1 MRHVTL
7 VAPSAQTTAP
17 SSRLPMG
24 PAGQDDPAAD
34 DGGDEQLLSA
44 EQVEL
49 ALSTL
54 VVRFHEGEVTWT
66 LGTPTSPT
74 HWGAFPPC
82 ADPLPSTGCSKPAPG
97 EKRGWTGEHSAAL
110 LDALSSLAVIS
121 GIPVSTEAKHKAHWL
136 AALSGL
142 RVVRESLLS
151 VPRCTQLCNSCQPG
165 YAPDST
171 CRACLHFF
179 LVARSEAWVEQCR
192 AVLRDGSASPQSP
205 AQGGWKLPGRSPAS
219 TASDA
224 GGGSTPR
231 KSSSGGLASEASL
244 SRLTSPR
251 SVAAAKPLS
260 PRPQAPPAL
269 VLPAGKAG
277 PRPRAASDSA
287 ALVSPTGRAG
297 GSTETQGARSVL
309 AAEVERRVKATAELQ
324 AEKQRNQALATEI
337 AKAAKR
343 AAELETELKQQ
354 RTRAA
359 AAAEWAEREKQRL
372 VAATAAA
379 AAVPVAAHPPPAP
392 VTLSAPPAAPD
403 AAPSD
408 LVTDLRLSAEAAW
421 QRADAL
427 ADELQTTADE
437 LQAVQAE
444 LAAERSA
451 RGGETV
457 RLAVA
462 HEAEVTPPP
471 SPVHAGGSEPV
482 HAALPEVML
491 PSAAPAGVPVAV
503 AAITAAV
510 AGALGALLGA
520 AMHGRPEPKAAPK
533 QGTKGSQR

>member
-1 MRHVTL
+1 
-7 VAPSAQTTAP
+7 
-17 SSRLPMG
+17 MG
-24 PAGQDDPAAD
+24 PAGQDDRATD

-54 VVRFHEGEVTWT
+54 SVRFHEGEVTWT

-74 HWGAFPPC
+74 HWGALPPY

-97 EKRGWTGEHSAAL
+97 EKRGWTSVHSAAL

-171 CRACLHFF
+171 CRACLHLF
-179 LVARSEAWVEQCR
+179 LLARSEAWVEQCR

-260 PRPQAPPAL
+260 PRPQAPSAL

-287 ALVSPTGRAG
+287 ALVSPTSRAG
-297 GSTETQGARSVL
+297 GSAETQGARSAL

-324 AEKQRNQALATEI
+324 VEKQRNQALATEI

-343 AAELETELKQQ
+343 AAELETEL
-354 RTRAA
+354 
-359 AAAEWAEREKQRL
+359 EREKQRL

-392 VTLSAPPAAPD
+392 VTLPAPPAAPN

-482 HAALPEVML
+482 HAAFPEVML

-520 AMHGRPEPKAAPK
+520 AMHGRPEPKAASK
-533 QGTKGSQR
+533 QGKKGSQR